1 MVQPAP
7 SPGAGQRD
15 ELDAL
20 FDFDAG
26 EDGFSIANLSTDG
39 NNTRETI
46 RELSAPARRSE
57 GLGLDEEVKIAKKRQ
72 PVAKLDATR

>member
-1 MVQPAP
+1 MVQSAP

-26 EDGFSIANLSTDG
+26 EDQFSNTGLSTNG
-39 NNTRETI
+39 NNTRDTF
-46 RELSAPARRSE
+46 REHSASARRSE

>member
-1 MVQPAP
+1 MVQSVS

-26 EDGFSIANLSTDG
+26 ENELSNAHFNTDG
-39 NNTRETI
+39 NNTRDTI
-46 RELSAPARRSE
+46 REHSAPARRSE